1 MQQPLVPQ
9 KRQRTQESD
18 LSNKTKG
25 QQHKDYM
32 EKRTQHSRKY
42 DRQIRLWGVHGQR
55 SIESSHTVVLGSGAL
70 ASETLK
76 NLVLPNMGEFTVVD
90 DAVTSPVDL
99 SNNFFVCD
107 DDLDKPRAEA
117 VCAALLEMNPD
128 ASGKAFAK
136 SPLALIESELAFFDE
151 ATLVVACEMW
161 GAPLRRLADYL
172 FKRHIPLL
180 VARTNGLIGQVRL
193 CVPEHTV
200 IESHGDGDRKDL
212 CVDAK
217 RLAEFDEL
225 RAFCDRFSINS
236 DASDYEHAHVPMLV
250 ILAKVSQEWHQQH
263 GGKPSTAEEKEEF
276 KRLIKRYRRSDAELN
291 FDEALANAY
300 KVWAPPVD
308 FAVTD
313 VLSRAV
319 DKVAAIDGSTTGET
333 LPSQHDLFWL
343 QALAL
348 RRFQEAHDGLLPV
361 SADIPDMQCDTQTYL
376 SLKKV
381 PTPVPPCYIHINL
394 CFAKVFAERA
404 KRDCAQFLLLVQ
416 QVLQER
422 NLPASA
428 LSEQDMR
435 HFFKHHR
442 FLQASDYTSLDSEY
456 ASGKVDL
463 DDIGTWDG
471 RDANEDTGMP
481 VVPHTSD
488 WYAALRVAELFFERE
503 GRLPGSED
511 AKYQEDLK
519 KVSALARECSQ
530 HWDCEVSDDCVRELC
545 RYGGAQLH
553 NIGAL
558 LGGVTSQAALKLVT
572 RQYIPLNNCF
582 LFNGIHGIAATLRL

>member
-1 MQQPLVPQ
+1 
-9 KRQRTQESD
+9 
-18 LSNKTKG
+18 
-25 QQHKDYM
+25 
-32 EKRTQHSRKY
+32 
-42 DRQIRLWGVHGQR
+42 
-55 SIESSHTVVLGSGAL
+55 
-70 ASETLK
+70 
-76 NLVLPNMGEFTVVD
+76 MGEFTVVD

-117 VCAALLEMNPD
+117 VCAALLEVCGSFTLPPDSCLSLCAFLLSQMNPD

-172 FKRHIPLL
+172 FKRHIPLVQTPLWGHSSCVDTGVWLLTQL

-200 IESHGDGDRKDL
+200 IESHGDGDRYLAFLYSILMFPLPSHPHRKDL

-376 SLKKV
+376 SLK
-381 PTPVPPCYIHINL
+381 
-394 CFAKVFAERA
+394 KVFAERA